1 MISYVKYN
9 FGGQPNHQL
18 FIHLSIYTCVDCEQ
32 GHSIFEAMGNVQF
45 VPKGEM
51 KQKKA
56 TKCKRKT
63 RKIGFVVQGYQIKE
77 RKKVKMNGLEK
88 EVTMVKSLVTSPDK
102 PVREDQCI
110 ANDNWG
116 FVTK

>member
-1 MISYVKYN
+1 
-9 FGGQPNHQL
+9 
-18 FIHLSIYTCVDCEQ
+18 
-32 GHSIFEAMGNVQF
+32 
-45 VPKGEM
+45 
-51 KQKKA
+51 
-56 TKCKRKT
+56 
-63 RKIGFVVQGYQIKE
+63 
-77 RKKVKMNGLEK
+77 MNGLEK